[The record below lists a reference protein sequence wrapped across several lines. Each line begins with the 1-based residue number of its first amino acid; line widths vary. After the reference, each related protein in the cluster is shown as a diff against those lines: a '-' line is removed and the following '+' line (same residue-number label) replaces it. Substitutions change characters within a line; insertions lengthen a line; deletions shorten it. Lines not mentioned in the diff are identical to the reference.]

1 METLPKLTSKQ
12 YEFVRQLGCNG
23 GNLAEAYRNSYD
35 AKGMKAE
42 TIYREAQSVAKN
54 PKVSAW
60 IEYMKKQAQKVAVEE
75 LNYTITDCFK
85 ELDQLK
91 NLSLE
96 ARSTFGVAKGC
107 IELKGKLAGHFN
119 NKDNEVQAG
128 SITVMGD
135 VTIDGKT
142 LAFEVGEDSD
152 NVN

>member
-42 TIYREAQSVAKN
+42 TIHREAQSVAKN

-60 IEYMKKQAQKVAVEE
+60 IEYMKKQAHKVAVEE

-107 IELKGKLAGHFN
+107 IELKGKLAGHF
-119 NKDNEVQAG
+119 KDKQEVEHKG
-128 SITVMGD
+128 
-135 VTIDGKT
+135 
-142 LAFEVGEDSD
+142 LASLLEELK
-152 NVN
+152 